1 ELRDRDLDIGA
12 DLARLDEDLAEVPA
26 SADLEVFVERVR
38 GRGLSPL
45 TGKPAVD
52 ILVHGDRV
60 DPVVG
65 DYLREKGYNDRDIMA
80 VGVQQLGGNDLN
92 TWLSMTEAD
101 KRNLVRSMLD
111 GKVKGKR
118 AGVYVRVLPRV
129 EGRRSRPFTYK
140 VLGRLQFGSLTC
152 FWSKA
157 RPGTSRRASSRGSG
171 PASAPSWG

>member
-1 ELRDRDLDIGA
+1 QRKKGLLEKELAANDRARQRILRQIKRDSITDAQADPQLTELRDRDLDIGA
-12 DLARLDEDLAEVPA
+12 DLARLDEDLAEGPA

-111 GKVKGKR
+111 GKVKGK
-118 AGVYVRVLPRV
+118 
-129 EGRRSRPFTYK
+129 
-140 VLGRLQFGSLTC
+140 
-152 FWSKA
+152 
-157 RPGTSRRASSRGSG
+157 
-171 PASAPSWG
+171 